1 MLGIKPWTEEEIT
14 VDRDPVVPARHRF
27 PMTLAMP
34 PVSDESPSQLRPF
47 VLRGVAPR
55 PSAGPGGVVRVKHR
69 TPATQ
74 RKIPEKTGLD
84 NKVVDDSYTVPDD

>member
-1 MLGIKPWTEEEIT
+1 M
-14 VDRDPVVPARHRF
+14 DRDPFMPARHRF
-27 PMTLAMP
+27 PMTLATSP
-34 PVSDESPSQLRPF
+34 ASDESPSQLRPF

-55 PSAGPGGVVRVKHR
+55 PSAGPGGVARGKHR

>member
-1 MLGIKPWTEEEIT
+1 M
-14 VDRDPVVPARHRF
+14 DRDPLMPARHRF

-34 PVSDESPSQLRPF
+34 LASDESPSQLRPF
-47 VLRGVAPR
+47 VLRGVAPQ
-55 PSAGPGGVVRVKHR
+55 PSTGPGGVVRAKHR